1 MIQVNE
7 VVKTFD
13 GFRALDGVTMTV
25 ETGSIYG
32 LVGPNGA
39 GKSTILRHITGV
51 YRPDSGSVLADGQP
65 VYENPAV
72 KQKIAVIPDELY
84 YFLSAST
91 RDMMRFLRG
100 FYPRFDTAR
109 YEALRDVFTTV
120 SDRQPIRRL
129 SKGMQKQAAFWLA
142 LCCRPDVLV
151 LDEPVDGLDPVMRRQ
166 VWSLMLGDVAQRGTT
181 VLVSSHNLRELEDV
195 CDHVG
200 VMSHGKV
207 LLERSL
213 TDLQDNILKI
223 QTAFPEGELPE
234 LPEGLNVLHITQV
247 GRVHTLIVRGN
258 LQEAREKLAALNPL
272 FLEALPLSLEEIFIY
287 ELGGED
293 YAVRDIVL

>member
-1 MIQVNE
+1 MIQVNN

-13 GFRALDGVTMTV
+13 RFRALDGLSMRV
-25 ETGSIYG
+25 ERGSIYG

-51 YRPDSGSVLADGQP
+51 YRPDSGSVLLDGQP
-65 VYENPAV
+65 VYENPEA
-72 KQKIAVIPDELY
+72 KSRIAAIPDELY

-91 RDMMRFLRG
+91 RDMMRFYRG
-100 FYPRFDTAR
+100 IYPRFDDKR
-109 YEALRDVFTTV
+109 YQSLREAFPEVDE
-120 SDRQPIRRL
+120 RQPIRRL
-129 SKGMQKQAAFWLA
+129 SKGMQKQSAFWLT
-142 LCCRPDVLV
+142 LSCCPEVLV

-166 VWSLMLGDVAQRGTT
+166 VWSLVLGDVAQRGTT

-200 VMSHGKV
+200 ILSHGKV

-213 TDLQDNILKI
+213 TDLQDNILKL
-223 QTAFPEGELPE
+223 QVAFRDGELPR
-234 LPEGLNVLHITQV
+234 LPEELNVLHVTQV

-258 LQEAREKLAALNPL
+258 PEEVKGRIAALDPL
-272 FLEALPLSLEEIFIY
+272 FFEALPLSLEEIFIY

>member
-1 MIQVNE
+1 MIQVNN

-13 GFRALDGVTMTV
+13 RFRVLDGLSMRV
-25 ETGSIYG
+25 ERGSIYG

-51 YRPDSGSVLADGQP
+51 YRPDSGSVLLDGQP
-65 VYENPAV
+65 VYENPEA
-72 KQKIAVIPDELY
+72 KSRIAAIPDELY

-91 RDMMRFLRG
+91 RDMMRFYRG
-100 FYPRFDTAR
+100 IYPRFDDKR
-109 YEALRDVFTTV
+109 YQSLREAFPEVDE
-120 SDRQPIRRL
+120 RQPIRRL
-129 SKGMQKQAAFWLA
+129 SKGMQKQSAFWLT
-142 LCCRPDVLV
+142 LSCCPEVLV

-166 VWSLMLGDVAQRGTT
+166 VWSLLMGDVAQRGTT

-200 VMSHGKV
+200 ILSHGRV

-213 TDLQDNILKI
+213 TDLQDNVVKL
-223 QTAFPEGELPE
+223 QLAFDQPGLPK
-234 LPEGLNVLHITQV
+234 LPEGLKVLHTAQV
-247 GRVHTLIVRGN
+247 GPVYTLIVRGSPA
-258 LQEAREKLAALNPL
+258 EIKTRMAACSPILM
-272 FLEALPLSLEEIFIY
+272 EALPLSLEEIFIY

-293 YAVRDIVL
+293 YAVHDIVL